1 MKERKFKMS
10 NERNAGT
17 SGMDVVGI
25 YGTSGSYGTT
35 GIAGTSGTGGL
46 YKSKAQIIRE
56 ERIRKLDQI
65 EVIVI
70 DKKIEEM
77 KSV

>member
-46 YKSKAQIIRE
+46 YKS
-56 ERIRKLDQI
+56 
-65 EVIVI
+65 
-70 DKKIEEM
+70 
-77 KSV
+77 